1 MQDSTAEQQERLRP
15 RMASM
20 ASHEAC
26 HAAIASLRRGS
37 FSSQS
42 LHRPGRKGVNTR
54 HSNAMRA
61 AHRVPPTAALAIAC
75 IACAHI
81 CMNRTQIHTLQH
93 SSRTRVLPNL
103 TMRHFTTR
111 TQQTSQ
117 TLPTLST
124 HSPPHTAPH
133 KAPGNPTMSLSTTYD
148 EPAASSPTR
157 DYTACNPCPLQIPS
171 PTSYSIFT
179 QHTFL
184 SYAQSYQL
192 SEPSPMIPIP
202 TQQTYQRGNYR
213 WLPPIEVVTTLPT
226 GLPCLREG
234 W

>member
-1 MQDSTAEQQERLRP
+1 MMYVACGRRMLCVVPSAHPGANFERRTATP
-15 RMASM
+15 A
-20 ASHEAC
+20 
-26 HAAIASLRRGS
+26 RGQCS
-37 FSSQS
+37 ALF
-42 LHRPGRKGVNTR
+42 KGVNTR

-75 IACAHI
+75 IACAHT
-81 CMNRTQIHTLQH
+81 CMNRTQIHTLHH

-148 EPAASSPTR
+148 EPAASSLRVPQLATTPHATLAHSKSHLQHR
-157 DYTACNPCPLQIPS
+157 TAFLPNILFYLTPNRTNSAS
-171 PTSYSIFT
+171 PP
-179 QHTFL
+179 Q
-184 SYAQSYQL
+184 
-192 SEPSPMIPIP
+192 
-202 TQQTYQRGNYR
+202 
-213 WLPPIEVVTTLPT
+213 
-226 GLPCLREG
+226 
-234 W
+234 